1 MRAEKDN
8 FLLRLARIAN
18 NNGMTPNMMTALG
31 LSFGLASGILF
42 ASRQIPFAFACGF
55 LSVFCDMLDGAI
67 ARIFHRETSFG
78 RVFDSLSDR
87 TCELAVVLGALAGGI
102 IEPLGVIAIVGSTML
117 FLLRAFSHI
126 RGLNT
131 DYVMFG
137 RTERLVFIFLGLILP
152 FALVSTVCF
161 VVAGGFGLV
170 SSLQIIVFLARQ
182 RSRVNRT
189 LDLTA

>member
-1 MRAEKDN
+1 MRYV
-8 FLLRLARIAN
+8 
-18 NNGMTPNMMTALG
+18 
-31 LSFGLASGILF
+31 
-42 ASRQIPFAFACGF
+42 Q
-55 LSVFCDMLDGAI
+55 
-67 ARIFHRETSFG
+67 
-78 RVFDSLSDR
+78 
-87 TCELAVVLGALAGGI
+87 
-102 IEPLGVIAIVGSTML
+102 PLGVIAIVGSTML

-137 RTERLVFIFLGLILP
+137 RTENLFSFFSDLLLP

-170 SSLQIIVFLARQ
+170 LSLQIIVFLARQ

-189 LDLTA
+189 LDLTLHNNFDAFALYLFEAKANVLTVQIKSIASFQLP